1 VVRTAFAVRSWAMEH
16 GAEMRITPEQAEKMG
31 LVRSVSGDWMQPSNV
46 SLHHAPVVSRAVQ
59 RESDLHEEIVAFC
72 RSMVWPCH
80 HSRMDRPATCGVGTP
95 DFAIAIP
102 GGVTV
107 WVEAKAKGG
116 KLRPEQAA
124 WLASLRRVG
133 HVAEVV
139 HSMDEFRSV
148 IGKAMQTK
156 KG

>member
-1 VVRTAFAVRSWAMEH
+1 MEH
-16 GAEMRITPEQAEKMG
+16 GAKMITPEQAEKMG
-31 LVRSVSGDWMQPSNV
+31 LVRDVSGNWMKPSKSAQSN
-46 SLHHAPVVSRAVQ
+46 APAVSRAVI
-59 RESDLHEEIVAFC
+59 REAELHEEIRTFC
-72 RSMVWPCH
+72 RDMVWPCH
-80 HSRMDRPATCGVGTP
+80 NSRMDRPATCGVGTP

-124 WLASLRRVG
+124 WLAGLRRVG

-139 HSMDEFRSV
+139 RSMEEFRAV
-148 IGKAMQTK
+148 IEKASKTK

>member
-1 VVRTAFAVRSWAMEH
+1 
-16 GAEMRITPEQAEKMG
+16 MG
-31 LVRSVSGDWMQPSNV
+31 LVRGVSGDWMQPSK
-46 SLHHAPVVSRAVQ
+46 SAPSPAPVVSRAVL
-59 RESDLHEEIVAFC
+59 REAELHEEIQAYC
-72 RSMVWPCH
+72 RDMVWPCH

-107 WVEAKAKGG
+107 WIEAKAKVG

-124 WLASLRRVG
+124 WLAGLRRVG

-139 HSMDEFRSV
+139 RSMEEFRAV
-148 IGKAMQTK
+148 IEKASARAQELAWL
-156 KG
+156 GGEAREAS

>member
-1 VVRTAFAVRSWAMEH
+1 
-16 GAEMRITPEQAEKMG
+16 MG
-31 LVRSVSGDWMQPSNV
+31 LVRGVSGEWMQPSKEAP
-46 SLHHAPVVSRAVQ
+46 SPAPVVSRAVL
-59 RESDLHEEIVAFC
+59 READLHDAILAFC
-72 RSMVWPCH
+72 RDMVWPCH

-124 WLASLRRVG
+124 WLAGLRRVG

-139 HSMDEFRSV
+139 RSMEEFRAV
-148 IGKAMQTK
+148 IEKASARAQASA
-156 KG
+156 GQAAGGWEAS